1 MNKPAR
7 DPALRHDPAIA
18 DSADQLR
25 QALAH
30 VRALVIDIDGVLVLA
45 GQAIPGAVDGLAEL
59 DRRGIP
65 WRILTNTSTATRP
78 VLSERMAGYG
88 LAIPPERITTS
99 LSAAAAYTAAH
110 HPGEPLFVIAA
121 PAALPEFEGQRL
133 MAAKE
138 ADQPGARAGAVVIGD
153 GGDDLSY
160 RNLNRAFRLVR
171 RGAALLAMHR
181 NAWWLTEQ
189 GETFDIGGYVVGLE
203 FATGVRAIVTG
214 KPSPLVFRQAA
225 ADLVAE
231 LERATPGRAAH
242 RTEVAMVGD
251 DVQKDI
257 LASRR
262 AGLRSILVLSGNDG
276 AAELRAASRGRER
289 VASAVA
295 TSFAAA
301 VAALS

>member
-1 MNKPAR
+1 MNEPVR
-7 DPALRHDPAIA
+7 DPALRHDADDADRPAV
-18 DSADQLR
+18 LR
-25 QALAH
+25 RGLAH
-30 VRALVIDIDGVLVLA
+30 VRALVIDIDGVLILA
-45 GQAIPGAVDGLAEL
+45 GRQIPGATDALAEL
-59 DRRGIP
+59 DRRRIP

-78 VLSERMAGYG
+78 VLSERLAGYG
-88 LAIPPERITTS
+88 LAVPPERITTS

-110 HPGEPLFVIAA
+110 FTGEPLFVIAA

-133 MAAKE
+133 LSGEE
-138 ADQPGARAGAVVIGD
+138 ADEPGARAGAVVIGD

-203 FATGVRAIVTG
+203 FATGEKAIVTG

-225 ADLVAE
+225 SDLVAE
-231 LERATPGRAAH
+231 LEQATPGRAA
-242 RTEVAMVGD
+242 RRSEVAMVGD
-251 DVQKDI
+251 DVEKDI

-276 AAELRAASRGRER
+276 GAELRAAARGRTR
-289 VASAVA
+289 PADAVA
-295 TSFAAA
+295 PSIRAA
-301 VAALS
+301 VEALP